1 MSEKKKKSIGK
12 NVGVAADKFSVISVD
27 GEITKP
33 ASVLLEKLSAGIGEA
48 YAPWG
53 KVRHAKADAEVA
65 RIENQV
71 LAENNE
77 LMERAARRA
86 VGEYMREQKNI
97 EAIAAKAMKR
107 LPPDTP
113 EETVRG
119 MDEDKVA
126 FMRNLFKTVSD
137 DEMQNL
143 WADILAGEAG
153 APGAFSKNTVAL
165 VGMMGKDDAEMFRG
179 FCQFAWND
187 PGQGAWPL
195 IYNWDDEVYNDSGVP
210 GQAIPVQR
218 NMFNVVEHLDA
229 LGLISYV
236 VSEDRLLVSAINL
249 VLWSYHGRRAFLT
262 IPPSKEGGPM
272 KYGMKTGK
280 VYFTKAGQQLYRIC
294 GARKNP
300 IFFDYIFGKWKEL
313 GYNPRIVVPDTGEK
327 GAGE

>member
-33 ASVLLEKLSAGIGEA
+33 ASVLLEKLSAGINEA

-77 LMERAARRA
+77 LMERAVRRA
-86 VGEYMREQKNI
+86 VGEYMREQKNF

-113 EETVRG
+113 EETVRS

-137 DEMQNL
+137 DEMQDL
-143 WADILAGEAG
+143 WAGVLAGEAG

-165 VGMMGKDDAEMFRG
+165 LGMMGKDDAEMFRN
-179 FCQFAWND
+179 FCQFVWHDAARV
-187 PGQGAWPL
+187 PYPL
-195 IYNWDDEVYNDSGVP
+195 IYNWDDGIYNVFRASHKSVFSP
-210 GQAIPVQR
+210 PA
-218 NMFNVVEHLDA
+218 MFNVLEHLDA
-229 LGLISYV
+229 LGLISFV
-236 VSEDRLLVSAINL
+236 VSEHRLVISSTSKIF
-249 VLWSYHGRRAFLT
+249 WFYHESSPLMLD
-262 IPPSKEGGPM
+262 IPPRQQGEHRG
-272 KYGMKTGK
+272 KYAMETGK
-280 VYFTKAGQQLYRIC
+280 VSFTKAGEQLSRIC
-294 GARKNP
+294 GAQKNIP
-300 IFFDYIFGKWKEL
+300 FYNYILEKWKAE
-313 GYNPRIVVPDTGEK
+313 GYNPSVI
-327 GAGE
+327 